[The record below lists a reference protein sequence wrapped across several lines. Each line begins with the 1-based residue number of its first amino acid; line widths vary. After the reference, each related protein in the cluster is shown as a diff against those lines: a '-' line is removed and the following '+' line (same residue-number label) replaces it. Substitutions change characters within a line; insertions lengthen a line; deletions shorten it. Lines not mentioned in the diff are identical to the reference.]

1 MIQNEDEDLEMEE
14 MEMRLNE
21 MGIFLDTN
29 ETININELNRNSLL
43 FKYKNLHEIRE
54 IDLSNNNIKTIKRYA
69 FHDLRNLTEI
79 NLANNQIESI
89 DKDIFHDIQ
98 HLKKINFSNNKLT
111 SFNESTFIG
120 LQRLLEMDFSSNHI
134 TSINNLSFYG
144 SKSIYE
150 INFAD
155 NKITS
160 IEKDIFIYLKR
171 NLHIINFNK
180 NLIKSIH
187 KDAFK
192 DLKLEIIDLS
202 ENEIES
208 IQDIFNNLKNLI
220 KINLSENK
228 IESIHKDTFKGLEDL
243 EIIDLSGNIL
253 KSIDEHAFNNFPNLA
268 KIYLSNNKIKSIH
281 GDAFKDLNDLREI
294 KLSQNEIESIDEHA
308 FNNLPNLA
316 EIDLSNNK
324 IKSIHQKTFL
334 NLTNLKRI
342 FLHSLSFMDSINSN
356 IFTQLKNLE
365 ILTLFEEKIIRF
377 PTLLFEDN
385 QEITIE
391 NLNKFFCKKITFEST
406 NLCLTFTTN
415 KLNSIELKTDKWKC
429 FEKPFIWENINDK
442 LSVLIGKTG
451 TGKTTLLN
459 LINDSINSTN
469 EIKNNKY
476 FISKYYCSLNDTKK
490 SLENI
495 KDIDEFAIDFR
506 RKMGK
511 TDDFRKKNGITDFGE
526 LYDGI
531 SEFSVMQYFDFLL
544 LNDYLT
550 VDTEFS
556 RFPISRVRIKERKE
570 FLKEYFDNGLDDY
583 CQDNFAIEYYLG
595 YDLNIHKLSDGEYL
609 ILLIELWRVH
619 AKKLKEL
626 NEKHSRPVNNKLRIL
641 LLDEPDAHIHPSLIK
656 EFIDLITS
664 NELEYLNFQV
674 IMTTHRPAT
683 VNFVNLENI
692 YELKLI
698 DDTNKRVIVPVE
710 KKSVIIQNISDDL
723 FYIKEKFKFIYVEG
737 EKKEDQTFYEFI
749 LNLKTNKQKLF
760 PVKFVEMG
768 GKKFNQLFRIDNNQD
783 LANENKLDEFLF
795 GINDGDYL
803 IEEARD
809 FFKIADIYDCMDN
822 YQDNFKRLNRYCMEN
837 YIYDPIN
844 LSFALNH
851 FIKDKNHLK
860 KDNSNGLYDVFV
872 DFIQEIKAFNN
883 INEFIINKKDYKA
896 IFDSYLKDINLILIE
911 KFKNLPA
918 DHKFLTT
925 YKLNTFQD
933 PKLKQA
939 FTVHFENF
947 DLDYYPLLLFMSG
960 KEELFKHINNEIIQK
975 VGNLKSMQDI
985 LTYKSEYFDPIDY
998 YFALKKKLKESDEQK
1013 EIDCVNKFLSKIN
1026 PISISCDDVSEYLKE
1041 ENKQILENILKNSY
1055 EYLIKMIEQKSHMV
1069 VNKLKDKKNQN
1080 ESEKL
1085 IFKYCLIYNL
1095 MRSFANVKKIRDTLG
1110 LDKSKPDEIFDKL
1123 LDTVGDVKKLSV
1135 QIKDIL
1141 VSELF
1146 SDLLSIF
1153 SMEKDKI
1160 KSGNVDDLKGF
1171 LETFLGEYKNIN
1183 KKLKSNKISKT
1194 IENFELNEYNEI
1206 FDGIQID
1213 LLEEIY
1219 LAELNLK
1226 LTIPKQKLIKTFETT
1241 GFLLDKHLADIME
1254 SILDT

>member
-69 FHDLRNLTEI
+69 FHDLKNLTEI
-79 NLANNQIESI
+79 NLAYNQIESI

-111 SFNESTFIG
+111 S
-120 LQRLLEMDFSSNHI
+120 
-134 TSINNLSFYG
+134 IN
-144 SKSIYE
+144 K
-150 INFAD
+150 
-155 NKITS
+155 
-160 IEKDIFIYLKR
+160 
-171 NLHIINFNK
+171 H
-180 NLIKSIH
+180 
-187 KDAFK
+187 AFK
-192 DLKLEIIDLS
+192 
-202 ENEIES
+202 
-208 IQDIFNNLKNLI
+208 
-220 KINLSENK
+220 
-228 IESIHKDTFKGLEDL
+228 
-243 EIIDLSGNIL
+243 
-253 KSIDEHAFNNFPNLA
+253 
-268 KIYLSNNKIKSIH
+268 
-281 GDAFKDLNDLREI
+281 
-294 KLSQNEIESIDEHA
+294 
-308 FNNLPNLA
+308 NLPNLA
-316 EIDLSNNK
+316 EIDLSMNE

-342 FLHSLSFMDSINSN
+342 FLHPLSFMDSINSN

-377 PTLLFEDN
+377 PILLFEDN

-391 NLNKFFCKKITFEST
+391 NLNKFFSKKITFDST

-490 SLENI
+490 SLKNI
-495 KDIDEFAIDFR
+495 KDIEEFANDFR
-506 RKMGK
+506 W
-511 TDDFRKKNGITDFGE
+511 KNGITDFGE

-556 RFPISRVRIKERKE
+556 RFPISRERIKERKE
-570 FLKEYFDNGLDDY
+570 FLKEYFDRKLDDY

-737 EKKEDQTFYEFI
+737 EKKEDQTFFEFI

-809 FFKIADIYDCMDN
+809 I
-822 YQDNFKRLNRYCMEN
+822 
-837 YIYDPIN
+837 
-844 LSFALNH
+844 
-851 FIKDKNHLK
+851 
-860 KDNSNGLYDVFV
+860 
-872 DFIQEIKAFNN
+872 
-883 INEFIINKKDYKA
+883 
-896 IFDSYLKDINLILIE
+896 
-911 KFKNLPA
+911 
-918 DHKFLTT
+918 
-925 YKLNTFQD
+925 
-933 PKLKQA
+933 
-939 FTVHFENF
+939 
-947 DLDYYPLLLFMSG
+947 
-960 KEELFKHINNEIIQK
+960 
-975 VGNLKSMQDI
+975 
-985 LTYKSEYFDPIDY
+985 
-998 YFALKKKLKESDEQK
+998 
-1013 EIDCVNKFLSKIN
+1013 
-1026 PISISCDDVSEYLKE
+1026 
-1041 ENKQILENILKNSY
+1041 
-1055 EYLIKMIEQKSHMV
+1055 
-1069 VNKLKDKKNQN
+1069 
-1080 ESEKL
+1080 
-1085 IFKYCLIYNL
+1085 
-1095 MRSFANVKKIRDTLG
+1095 
-1110 LDKSKPDEIFDKL
+1110 
-1123 LDTVGDVKKLSV
+1123 
-1135 QIKDIL
+1135 
-1141 VSELF
+1141 
-1146 SDLLSIF
+1146 
-1153 SMEKDKI
+1153 
-1160 KSGNVDDLKGF
+1160 
-1171 LETFLGEYKNIN
+1171 
-1183 KKLKSNKISKT
+1183 
-1194 IENFELNEYNEI
+1194 
-1206 FDGIQID
+1206 
-1213 LLEEIY
+1213 
-1219 LAELNLK
+1219 
-1226 LTIPKQKLIKTFETT
+1226 
-1241 GFLLDKHLADIME
+1241 
-1254 SILDT
+1254 